1 MLDGIESSQFTPYG
15 QSYLWI
21 KELVFL
27 HLSADVLIA
36 AAFFSIG
43 VALIY
48 GLRKRPDIQIK
59 PIFMLFAGS
68 VTILGLSHL
77 FAAWA
82 IWNPNYFAYGLIKAL
97 TALVSGATAL
107 YVWKGMPRALAWP
120 SPAQLQAKN
129 AELQQENEMRVKAHS
144 ALRQSETLLRGAF
157 DYAPIGKALVRLDGR
172 WLKTNQALCDIVG
185 YREEE
190 LLTMDFQAITYPDD
204 LHFNLGRLQDL
215 LDDKTSSY
223 EIEKRYIHKQGH
235 LVWVLLTVTLVRDDE
250 GEPQYFISQIQD
262 ITDRKRAEEELLRL
276 NEELEARVA
285 ERTGKIDKINR
296 QLAEAN
302 LMLAQRARLDDMT
315 GLANRRHMLEL
326 VAKGIHASERYG
338 FELTMVMI
346 DIDHFKTI
354 NDQYGHVV
362 GDRVLTEVGRVIREN
377 TRDTD
382 ICSRLGGDE
391 FCLVLVADIEQA
403 LVIATKLR
411 EQIEALRFEDGAEDL
426 RVTCSV
432 GLHQRHPDEKNIEH
446 LIANADTALY
456 RAKRGGRNQVQT
468 DA

>member
-1 MLDGIESSQFTPYG
+1 MLDGNESSQFTPYG

-21 KELVFL
+21 KELLYL
-27 HLSADVLIA
+27 HLSADIMIA
-36 AAFFSIG
+36 VAFFSIAASL
-43 VALIY
+43 VY
-48 GLRKRPDIQIK
+48 CLRKRPDIQIK
-59 PIFMLFAGS
+59 PIFLLFAAS
-68 VTILGLSHL
+68 VTVLGLSHL

-82 IWNPNYFAYGLIKAL
+82 IWNPNYFAYGFVKAL
-97 TALVSGATAL
+97 TALVAGITAL
-107 YVWKGMPRALAWP
+107 YVWKGMPHALNWP

-129 AELQQENEMRVKAHS
+129 AELHQENDMRVKAHS
-144 ALRQSETLLRGAF
+144 ALRQSEALLRGAF
-157 DYAPIGKALVRLDGR
+157 DYAPIGKALVGLDGR
-172 WLKTNQALCDIVG
+172 WLKTNQALCKIVG
-185 YREEE
+185 YTEDE
-190 LLTMDFQAITYPDD
+190 LLALDFQAITYPDD
-204 LHFNLGRLQDL
+204 LPFNLGRIQDL
-215 LDDKTSSY
+215 VNNKNSSY

-250 GEPQYFISQIQD
+250 GAPQYFISQIQD

-302 LMLAQRARLDDMT
+302 LMLAQRAQLDDMT

-338 FELTMVMI
+338 LVLTMVMI
-346 DIDHFKTI
+346 DIDHFKSI
-354 NDQYGHVV
+354 NDQFGHVV
-362 GDRVLTEVGRVIREN
+362 GDRVLTEVGRVIRDN

-382 ICSRLGGDE
+382 ICARLGGDE

-403 LVIATKLR
+403 MVIATKLR
-411 EQIEALRFEDGAEDL
+411 EQIESLRFNGGAEDL
-426 RVTCSV
+426 RVTCSM

-456 RAKRGGRNQVQT
+456 KAKRGGRNQVQA
-468 DA
+468 DV